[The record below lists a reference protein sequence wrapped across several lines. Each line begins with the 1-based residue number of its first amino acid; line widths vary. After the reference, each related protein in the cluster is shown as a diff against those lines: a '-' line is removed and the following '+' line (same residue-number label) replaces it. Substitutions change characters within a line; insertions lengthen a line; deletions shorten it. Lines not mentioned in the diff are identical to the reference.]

1 MKQVL
6 ENSKEDIFENN
17 FFECPNCACVFV
29 SQIDRENHLKAFG
42 TNKFEHMQKLDD
54 AHKSVDRTYV
64 KRSLAKG
71 SKNESSS
78 NKKSSFYQY

>member
-1 MKQVL
+1 M
-6 ENSKEDIFENN
+6 ENTKEDIFENN

-29 SQIDRENHLKAFG
+29 SQIDRENHLEKFG
-42 TNKFEHMQKLDD
+42 TNKYEHIQKLYD
-54 AHKSVDRTYV
+54 AHKKVDRTYL

-78 NKKSSFYQY
+78 NRKPRFYKY